1 MPAAR
6 TRRKR
11 SLQAAGLGRQS
22 AGASTTKPSRIRRK
36 AGMAR
41 CVAQVGIRMGATQTV
56 GADDLP
62 PVPVAPRLDAGRR
75 LHPDRPCH
83 GRSAH
88 ATVSR
93 HFPPTRRRGGQDG
106 AVAFARDWIPRNWT
120 SFIPSSSARSCSPS
134 SCRRSRHALASTP
147 RTRVHATH
155 SRPRHALASS
165 FAWSRI
171 PWFSRTSSGRPHG
184 CAARGHRR
192 HLRCAAPHRRCTLL
206 AGDTAA
212 AARERPVT
220 PPWRPSKRPK
230 QPTSSC

>member
-1 MPAAR
+1 MMPAAR

-155 SRPRHALASS
+155 SRHRSPGHA
-165 FAWSRI
+165 FRGSR
-171 PWFSRTSSGRPHG
+171 G
-184 CAARGHRR
+184 
-192 HLRCAAPHRRCTLL
+192 LL
-206 AGDTAA
+206 LDVLTGAQRWAIVAICVVLLLIDVV
-212 AARERPVT
+212 RSLPVT
-220 PPWRPSKRPK
+220 QPQPPENGP
-230 QPTSSC
+230 